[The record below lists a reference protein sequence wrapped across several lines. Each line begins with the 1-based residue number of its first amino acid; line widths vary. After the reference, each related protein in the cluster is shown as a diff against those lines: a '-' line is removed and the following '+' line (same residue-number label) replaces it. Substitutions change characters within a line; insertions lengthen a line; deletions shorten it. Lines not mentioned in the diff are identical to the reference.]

1 MSSGNAEKAVSGMPD
16 VMTPAEVAKI
26 LQVSE
31 EDVMAAI
38 EDKSLKA
45 KKIGKAYRVSKES
58 LQEFLRS

>member
-1 MSSGNAEKAVSGMPD
+1 MPD